1 MKFVFEKADSF
12 YKIFRTV
19 EKIPDGKS
27 VTFSIH
33 PHNQFFKNI
42 RRGKQLFDLGT
53 KKQLKVE
60 FITQDAVAQHYLN
73 DAGFAVIRATTQS
86 RLHYITLIYLFF
98 FKIKTFHLNVL
109 NQKDQI
115 SYLIFG
121 LEIVALLWGVYFF
134 YSIVVPSA
142 TIHIK
147 PMHTVEDVVY
157 NFRYYPI
164 ENTGFA
170 TTSKFI
176 NIPYYTAAL
185 PFTKAM
191 SYTVQNLRYI
201 HNSAKWQVQINN
213 PTNKEFFFKP
223 QTKLIT
229 DDGIIYRIPERTKV
243 PPADRGRDGTVIVN
257 ALSLEKDDK
266 DQITWPR
273 GNIPEW
279 SVLYIKN
286 LRSSN
291 LLKKITA
298 VAITDFTGGTSSPV
312 WDVTASDI
320 AAFQQRILEH
330 VTTYKKDALLKILN
344 NTTTKPLLYEDM
356 ITVTEP
362 RITTQTTL
370 WSASPNVEGQ
380 IAVSLV
386 YRYIV
391 EKDLAQ
397 AVQTY
402 LQQRPSESIRLID
415 IDTNSLTLFDR
426 FLAVTGVYIIPTK
439 VSTVRWYNF
448 ETDVGAIQSQVITK
462 IMGKD
467 IPEAEKLLL
476 QFPDVGAV
484 DITLSPFRYTQIPT
498 TKSRIN
504 IDIVADTSSS

>member
-12 YKIFRTV
+12 YKIFRTI

-33 PHNQFFKNI
+33 PHNHFFKNI
-42 RRGKQLFDLGT
+42 RRGKQLFDLSS

-60 FITQDAVAQHYLN
+60 FVTQDVVAQHYLK
-73 DAGFAVIRATTQS
+73 DAGFTVTHTTAQP
-86 RLHYITLIYLFF
+86 RLQYLQLVYLFF

-109 NQKDQI
+109 NKKDQL

-121 LEIVALLWGVYFF
+121 LEIILLLSGVYFF

-142 TIHIK
+142 TIHIQ
-147 PMHTVEDVVY
+147 PTHTVEDVVY

-164 ENTGFA
+164 ENTGFT

-176 NIPYYTAAL
+176 NIPYHTATI

-201 HNSAKWQVQINN
+201 HNAAKWQVQINN

-229 DDGIIYRIPERTKV
+229 DDGIVYRIPEWTKV

-266 DQITWPR
+266 DQMSWPR
-273 GNIPEW
+273 GNIPKW

-298 VAITDFTGGTSSPV
+298 VAVTDFTGGKSSPV
-312 WDVTASDI
+312 GDVTESDI
-320 AAFQQRILEH
+320 TAFQQRILDH
-330 VTTYKKDALLKILN
+330 VTIYKKDAMLKVLK
-344 NTTTKPLLYEDM
+344 NTTIKPLLYEDM
-356 ITVTEP
+356 IAVTDP
-362 RITTQTTL
+362 RITTQTLL

-380 IAVSLV
+380 ITVSLV
-386 YRYIV
+386 YHYILRT
-391 EKDLAQ
+391 DLSQ
-397 AVQTY
+397 AVHTY

-426 FLAVTGVYIIPTK
+426 FLASTGVYIIPTK

-448 ETDVGAIQSQVITK
+448 ETDVASIQSQMITK
-462 IMGKD
+462 IIGKD
-467 IPEAEKLLL
+467 ISEAKKLLL

-484 DITLSPFRYTQIPT
+484 DITVSPFRYTQIPT
-498 TKSRIN
+498 TRSRIT
-504 IDIVADTSSS
+504 IDVVSDTSSS